1 MGFFIVL
8 AIAAIFFLLVQSY
21 IAIDKRD
28 KRMQMTAASGA
39 EQPTSANS
47 TTKTMPVSDIIKT
60 VGVLTAR
67 IELMHQAA
75 AVGDD
80 ATYQSMLNNKYSG
93 PLPELRSDGGYMSM
107 YDNLRIMSIKGINY
121 CTNIDKYQ
129 GRIMVALVPEPKNE
143 FDPDAIKIVAED
155 SHRLGY
161 IPSNQTNYVRSLTG
175 NTFPYHCR
183 CYITENEDE
192 LDGHKFYCGY
202 VYIVRKGKGE

>member
-8 AIAAIFFLLVQSY
+8 AIAAIFYLLVQSY

-28 KRMQMTAASGA
+28 KKMQMTAASGA
-39 EQPTSANS
+39 EQPTS
-47 TTKTMPVSDIIKT
+47 
-60 VGVLTAR
+60 
-67 IELMHQAA
+67 
-75 AVGDD
+75 
-80 ATYQSMLNNKYSG
+80 KYSG
-93 PLPELRSDGGYMSM
+93 PLPELRSDGGYLSM

-183 CYITENEDE
+183 CYITEKENEW
-192 LDGHKFYCGY
+192 DGHKFYCGY
-202 VYIVRKGKGE
+202 VYIVRKGKGD

>member
-8 AIAAIFFLLVQSY
+8 AIAAIFFLLVKSF

-39 EQPTSANS
+39 EKPTSVNS
-47 TTKTMPVSDIIKT
+47 ITKTMPVSNINKTLGMIK
-60 VGVLTAR
+60 AQA
-67 IELMHQAA
+67 ELMRQAA

-80 ATYQSMLNNKYSG
+80 ATYQSILNNKYSG
-93 PLPELRSDGGYMSM
+93 LLPELRSDGGYMSM
-107 YDNLRIMSIKGINY
+107 YDNLRIMSVKGINY

-183 CYITENEDE
+183 CYITEKEDE